1 MTSSLTNADVSNLNN
16 ANSPSLNSRTHGY
29 KMGGGRCV
37 FTATGGKA
45 IGTHGLGL
53 TVPKGAMVTK
63 AYYKVLTTFT
73 SATDAATIALQVK
86 SGNDV
91 VSAIAIS
98 NGANPWDAGGGVA
111 TIPTGSLSNEIDN
124 DTADNE
130 VSAVVATEALTAGKL
145 VLWVEWAYYGD
156 LALT

>member
-1 MTSSLTNADVSNLNN
+1 MTSFTQTDITNLNLS
-16 ANSPSLNSRTHGY
+16 NSENLFQNHGY
-29 KMGGGRCV
+29 KVGRARCV

-45 IGTHGLGL
+45 IATHGLGL
-53 TVPKGAMVTK
+53 TIPKGALIVK

-73 SATDAATIALQVK
+73 SATDAATIALKVK
-86 SGNDV
+86 SANDL

-98 NGANPWDAGGGVA
+98 NGANPWDAGGGVVC
-111 TIPTGSLSNEIDN
+111 IPTGTLANEIDN

-130 VSAVVATEALTAGKL
+130 VSAVVASEALTAGKL
-145 VLWVEWAYYGD
+145 VLWLEFSYYGD